1 MRLLRWLGLWAL
13 LNGALS
19 SDPETPRLRAAR
31 PHESGTR
38 PSHELA
44 ETRRRLAFGPSGA
57 ESERRAARKNST
69 RKGTHVE

>member
-1 MRLLRWLGLWAL
+1 MRLLLRWLGLWAL

-19 SDPETPRLRAAR
+19 EETPRLRAAR

-57 ESERRAARKNST
+57 DSERRAARDNV
-69 RKGTHVE
+69 RAFGRTHVE